1 MRSLERTKRLLR
13 LGKRVAS
20 DAHTPYAMPK
30 IFSVIRMD
38 ESPSAKLPEN
48 VGKHMERA
56 MLMDNVRKMIM
67 HRRADAGAPIGNNPR
82 HCCILAN
89 KMGEKS
95 IVSVAQFIAREKYPR
110 DRDFSFR
117 IKRDVECE
125 RLLPDHE
132 MLPVEHE
139 DADIAACGTHDEYSR
154 FDTRILRALD
164 AAPCGRAAHA
174 PADTQP
180 TERRSIE
187 KVAQKPPA
195 ISVPMLLV
203 RTECVAAGVAM
214 PSPWTI
220 WPGSL
225 FSALHAPNSFL
236 YAYIYYISV
245 KSAVVIGISA
255 EFATNYETVPL
266 ERSMMPGKFCLGI
279 GHSGRIE
286 I

>member
-1 MRSLERTKRLLR
+1 
-13 LGKRVAS
+13 
-20 DAHTPYAMPK
+20 
-30 IFSVIRMD
+30 
-38 ESPSAKLPEN
+38 
-48 VGKHMERA
+48 
-56 MLMDNVRKMIM
+56 
-67 HRRADAGAPIGNNPR
+67 
-82 HCCILAN
+82 
-89 KMGEKS
+89 
-95 IVSVAQFIAREKYPR
+95 
-110 DRDFSFR
+110 
-117 IKRDVECE
+117 
-125 RLLPDHE
+125 

-255 EFATNYETVPL
+255 EFATNYETVPKCLLHMYLNL
-266 ERSMMPGKFCLGI
+266 E
-279 GHSGRIE
+279 
-286 I
+286 